1 MSIESGWEH
10 DTQGTD
16 QGAEE
21 WFPKAIPV
29 RIEHSESENVSP
41 GSASWMTYSVV
52 SGTQITG
59 GGGLRPTQVLTHKY
73 HRYKA
78 KFVMTVPAATLVY
91 VSNNENTLMSN
102 ALGTAFVLGPGQVMP
117 DYDAQQPVYMVFTGT
132 GPVTVSVLDESYK
145 NVQ

>member
-10 DTQGTD
+10 DTQETD

-21 WFPKAIPV
+21 WFPRAIPV
-29 RIEHSESENVSP
+29 EIKHSETENIAP
-41 GSASWMTYSVV
+41 GSASWMSYPIV
-52 SGTQITG
+52 SAAQITG
-59 GGGLRPTQVLTHKY
+59 GGGLRPTQVCTHKY

-78 KFVMTVPAATLVY
+78 KFTVTIPAATLVY
-91 VSNNENTLMSN
+91 VSNNENSLMSN
-102 ALGTAFVLGPGQVMP
+102 ALGVTAVYGPGQSIP

-132 GPVTVSVLDESYK
+132 GPVSITVLDESYK